1 MKVRDLLRDAEAKLT
16 EAGVPNAAY
25 DARIMLEEA
34 YGKTSAELLMELD
47 RSLCPGATGGTEPAG
62 GQQCPGDC
70 GAMLTYRASVS
81 QRLRRVPL
89 QQIIG
94 HAGFMGLDFKVN
106 RHVLVPRQDTETLVE
121 TVLETEKDKDIRLL
135 DLCTGSGCI
144 AISLKYYGGY
154 RDVTMS
160 DKDRDALHVAIRNAS
175 IQKTE
180 IRAVQSDL
188 FEAFRTSDTD
198 ADQENAEAT
207 GNAGEAGSDA
217 EASFEAERFDVIV
230 SNPPYIR
237 SDEIETL
244 DPEVRD
250 HDPRIALDGGADGLD
265 FYRRILKE
273 ARGHLVPGGRIW
285 LEIGYDQAEDVT
297 LIAQENGYTG
307 ITVRKD
313 LAGLDRVVGAA
324 LP

>member
-188 FEAFRTSDTD
+188 FEAF
-198 ADQENAEAT
+198 QENPAE
-207 GNAGEAGSDA
+207 GR
-217 EASFEAERFDVIV
+217 EAERFDVIV

-237 SDEIETL
+237 SDVIETL

-250 HDPRIALDGGADGLD
+250 HDPWIALDGGADGLD

-285 LEIGYDQAEDVT
+285 LEIGYDQAEDVVG
-297 LIAQENGYTG
+297 IAQENGYTG
-307 ITVRKD
+307 VTVRKD
-313 LAGLDRVVGAA
+313 LAGLDRVVGAT

>member
-188 FEAFRTSDTD
+188 FEAF
-198 ADQENAEAT
+198 QENPAE
-207 GNAGEAGSDA
+207 GR
-217 EASFEAERFDVIV
+217 EAERFDVIV

-237 SDEIETL
+237 SDVIETL

-250 HDPRIALDGGADGLD
+250 HDPWIALDGGADGLD

-285 LEIGYDQAEDVT
+285 LEIGYDQAEDVVG
-297 LIAQENGYTG
+297 IAQENGYTG
-307 ITVRKD
+307 VTVRKD
-313 LAGLDRVVGAA
+313 LAGLDRVVGAT
-324 LP
+324 LL

>member
-175 IQKTE
+175 ILGAE

-188 FEAFRTSDTD
+188 FEAF
-198 ADQENAEAT
+198 QEDPAE
-207 GNAGEAGSDA
+207 DR
-217 EASFEAERFDVIV
+217 EAERFDVIV

-237 SDEIETL
+237 SDVIETL

-265 FYRRILKE
+265 FYRCILKE

-297 LIAQENGYTG
+297 RIAQENGYTG